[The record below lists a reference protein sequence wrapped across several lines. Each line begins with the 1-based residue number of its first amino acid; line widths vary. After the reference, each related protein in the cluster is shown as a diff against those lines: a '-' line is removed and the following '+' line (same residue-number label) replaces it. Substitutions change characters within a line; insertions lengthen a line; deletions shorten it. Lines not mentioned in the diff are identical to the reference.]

1 MRKLFYIIIL
11 FASCKDVY
19 NPSLKNQGYN
29 YLVVEGNIVAGGD
42 STFVHLTR
50 TTTVSDSSTVQP
62 ELSAVVKVEGQSGE
76 VYQLQEE
83 GNGFYFSAPLNIN
96 PAENYRLHIFTSNG
110 REYASDYVPVKQ
122 TPPIDSVS
130 WTLDQ
135 NTGVNIYV
143 NTHDATG
150 SSQYYRWQYV
160 ETWEHRPKYSSDL
173 IYDAS
178 IRNVRLRQPYEQIY
192 RCWNVNT
199 SGEIIIASTA
209 GLSSDVVYQKQLTN
223 IPYGSTKINRV
234 YSILVTQYALT
245 KEAYEYWDNL
255 KKNTEDLGSIFDP
268 QPFADYGNMH
278 SITDPTEPVL
288 GYISACSASEQRI
301 YIDWSQVAWP
311 FPTQTCE
318 DTTVAPALIDS
329 VFSRSYYIPI
339 DYVLS
344 PPGAV
349 FGSSAECVDCR
360 LTGGGTTVKPSY
372 MP

>member
-1 MRKLFYIIIL
+1 MKKLFCIIVLL
-11 FASCKDVY
+11 FSCKEVY
-19 NPSLKNQGYN
+19 NPPLKNPGYN
-29 YLVVEGNIVAGGD
+29 YLVVEGNIVAGND
-42 STFVHLTR
+42 STFIHLSR
-50 TTTVSDSSTVQP
+50 TVAVSDTSTVQP
-62 ELSAVVKVEGQSGE
+62 ELNATVKVEGQGGE
-76 VYQLQEE
+76 IYQLQEQ
-83 GNGFYFSAPLNIN
+83 GNGVYFSTPLNISPN
-96 PAENYRLHIFTSNG
+96 ENYRVHIFTSNG

-130 WTLDQ
+130 WTYDPT
-135 NTGVNIYV
+135 TGVAIYV
-143 NTHDATG
+143 NTHDATN

-160 ETWEHRPKYSSDL
+160 ETWEHRPKYSSEL

-192 RCWNVNT
+192 RCWNENT
-199 SGEIIIASTA
+199 SSEILIATTA
-209 GLSSDVVYQKQLTN
+209 GLSSDVIYQKPLIT
-223 IPYGSTKINRV
+223 IPYGSTKIDRV

-255 KKNTEDLGSIFDP
+255 KKNTENLGSIFDP

-278 SITDPTEPVL
+278 AITDPSEPVL
-288 GYISACSASEQRI
+288 GYISACSAAQQRI
-301 YIDWSQVAWP
+301 YIDWSQVQWP
-311 FPTQTCE
+311 FSFPTCE
-318 DTTVAPALIDS
+318 DTTVVPALIDT
-329 VFSRSYYIPI
+329 VFSGFNYLPI

-349 FGSSAECVDCR
+349 FGSSPECVDCR